1 MNSDGAFA
9 VTEGVAGGGI
19 ARDNGG
25 FKGAWFKVYQAMTDP
40 LTIEVVALETL
51 LFLRGR
57 RIISGSLLRSTVP
70 SSSASGAHVREI
82 DR

>member
-40 LTIEVVALETL
+40 LTIEVVALE
-51 LFLRGR
+51 FHHG
-57 RIISGSLLRSTVP
+57 IDQSSNPVST
-70 SSSASGAHVREI
+70 SCTKLNKFGF
-82 DR
+82 